1 MTYPLLFT
9 PASLGPMSLPNRIMV
24 SPMCQYAA
32 TDGNVN
38 GWHAA
43 HLGSLA
49 LSGAGLLCVEA
60 TAVNPEGRI
69 TPNCVGL
76 YNDDNQQALQSVIG
90 MLRAAS
96 SVRLMIQ
103 LGHAGRKAS
112 SARPWDGGELL
123 APDQGGWQTLGPSPL
138 PHKSGEAPPRAM
150 TLADIE
156 RVIADFG
163 DATRRARAL
172 GFDAIEVHA
181 AHGYLLHQFLSPLAN
196 ARDDYYGGSL
206 ENRLRLT
213 LQIFETVREAA
224 GSEMAVGARLSATD
238 WVEGGWDMEDCVVLA
253 KRLQAAGADFLDVS
267 SAGVSPL
274 QKIAIGPGYQVGF
287 AERIRREVNIPVI
300 TVGLITEPQQA
311 EAILQAG
318 QADVVALARAFIA
331 NPRWP
336 WRAAAE
342 LGAQLQGHPQYYR
355 CLPSGHPR
363 IFGDVV
369 TSQR

>member
-1 MTYPLLFT
+1 MTSPLLFT
-9 PASLGPMSLPNRIMV
+9 PASLGPLTLPNRIMV
-24 SPMCQYAA
+24 SPMCQYSAI
-32 TDGNVN
+32 DGNTN

-60 TAVNPEGRI
+60 TSVSPEGRI

-76 YNDDNQQALQSVIG
+76 YNHDNQQALQSLVD

-96 SVRLMIQ
+96 PVRLMIQ

-112 SARPWDGGELL
+112 SARPWEGGELI
-123 APDQGGWQTLGPSPL
+123 APNQGGWETLGPSAL
-138 PHKSGEAPPRAM
+138 PHKAGERPPREM
-150 TLADIE
+150 TRAEIE
-156 RVIADFG
+156 RVIADFVS
-163 DATRRARAL
+163 AARRAREL
-172 GFDAIEVHA
+172 GVDAIEVHA

-196 ARDDYYGGSL
+196 AREDNYGGSL
-206 ENRLRLT
+206 ENRMRLT
-213 LQIFETVREAA
+213 LQVFAAVREAA
-224 GSEMAVGARLSATD
+224 GAGMAIGARLSATD
-238 WVEGGWDMEDCVVLA
+238 WVDGGWGIEDCTVLA
-253 KRLQAAGADFLDVS
+253 KRLQAAGADFLDIS

-274 QKIAIGPGYQVGF
+274 QKITIGPGYQVGF
-287 AERIRREVNIPVI
+287 AERIRREVDIPVI

-311 EAILQAG
+311 EDILQTG
-318 QADVVALARAFIA
+318 QADIVALARAFIA

-342 LGAQLQGHPQYYR
+342 LGGRLQGHPQYYR

-363 IFGDVV
+363 IFGDVA

>member
-1 MTYPLLFT
+1 MTFPQLFT
-9 PASLGPMSLPNRIMV
+9 PVRLGSVSLPNRIMI
-24 SPMCQYAA
+24 SPMCQYSAN
-32 TDGNVN
+32 DGNVN
-38 GWHAA
+38 GWHKA

-60 TAVNPEGRI
+60 TAVSPEGRI

-76 YNDDNQQALQSVIG
+76 YNDDNQKALHSLVG
-90 MLRAAS
+90 MLREAS
-96 SVRLMIQ
+96 PVKLMIQ

-112 SARPWDGGELL
+112 SAQPWHGGELL
-123 APDQGGWQTLGPSPL
+123 SLDKGGWETLGPSAL
-138 PHKSGEAPPRAM
+138 PHKAGERAPRAM
-150 TLADIE
+150 TRADIE
-156 RVIADFG
+156 RVIADF
-163 DATRRARAL
+163 ATAAKRVRAL

-196 ARDDYYGGSL
+196 ARDDDYGGSL
-206 ENRLRLT
+206 ENRMRLA
-213 LQIFETVREAA
+213 LQVFAAVREAG
-224 GSEMAVGARLSATD
+224 GSEVAVGARLSATD
-238 WVEGGWDMEDCVVLA
+238 WVDGGWRIDDCVVLA

-287 AERIRREVNIPVI
+287 AERIRREVTIPVI

-311 EAILQAG
+311 EDILQAD
-318 QADVVALARAFIA
+318 QADIVALARAFIA
-331 NPRWP
+331 NPRWA

-342 LGAQLQGHPQYYR
+342 LGGQLHGHPQYYR

-369 TSQR
+369 TNQR